1 MYRTASR
8 RVCAQASK
16 LVSSQQQQWTATR
29 SIHQIQLARPTPYS
43 RSSRCMAIS
52 MPSSSA
58 RHLTTAQKIR
68 MKYREASK
76 GVFRKN
82 PILLPLAIFSVVGGI
97 VVFAYVSYV
106 EVTRVQPQYHKF
118 PAPVTEK
125 LRTAV
130 YYTEISLNPPKALTA
145 YKEALKIAL
154 EMGMHPF
161 SDEVLGIKLQVAM
174 MLEKSGLV
182 KPAVEV
188 LERTKMEALRW
199 IEEGRKSETS
209 AADSAS
215 AEKEL
220 LNAHNSPTSNSRP
233 DSAIVLSKKVV
244 GIEMKLAELYASDY
258 MQDEKKAEES
268 QVAAVELCLKEL
280 NRRQKLGLPIG
291 GGSTSNEG
299 NTEAWLSMTEIA
311 TALAELADTYTAKER
326 AELAMP
332 LYLRAL
338 DLIRTAEGN
347 TPSCKQVV
355 LLNSVATAMVGQA
368 QLPVKS
374 RSQEKQAV
382 SREQSIDAAR
392 QWAQK
397 AIDVAAYIQPP
408 VRDEECDITCVVAT
422 YNLGEIA
429 ELQGKSDVALQRYK
443 EAKSLAQGLAY
454 EDGIAMADQ
463 ALKRLKN

>member
-1 MYRTASR
+1 
-8 RVCAQASK
+8 
-16 LVSSQQQQWTATR
+16 
-29 SIHQIQLARPTPYS
+29 
-43 RSSRCMAIS
+43 
-52 MPSSSA
+52 
-58 RHLTTAQKIR
+58 

-97 VVFAYVSYV
+97 AVFAYVSYV

-118 PAPVTEK
+118 PPPVTEK

-130 YYTEISLNPPKALTA
+130 YYTEISLNPPKALSA
-145 YKEALKIAL
+145 YKEALKIGV

-161 SDEVLGIKLQVAM
+161 SDEILGIKLQVAM

-188 LERTKMEALRW
+188 LERTKMEALKW
-199 IEEGRKSETS
+199 IEEGRKSEAT
-209 AADSAS
+209 AS
-215 AEKEL
+215 DAKTLEKEAL
-220 LNAHNSPTSNSRP
+220 KTLNSPPNAPINDEELQATLQQMRETQEFETRQR
-233 DSAIVLSKKVV
+233 DRALKKVI

-258 MQDEKKAEES
+258 MQDEKKAEEA
-268 QVAAVELCLKEL
+268 QVAAVELSLKEL

-291 GGSTSNEG
+291 GGTSDDG
-299 NTEAWLSMTEIA
+299 NSESWLSMTEIA
-311 TALAELADTYTAKER
+311 TALSELADTYTAKDR

-347 TPSCKQVV
+347 APSCKQVV
-355 LLNSVATAMVGQA
+355 LLNSVASAMVGQV
-368 QLPVKS
+368 QLPARP

-382 SREQSIDAAR
+382 SKEQTIDGAR

-397 AIDVAAYIQPP
+397 AIDVAAYIKPP
-408 VRDEECDITCVVAT
+408 IRDEECDITCVAAT

-429 ELQGKSDVALQRYK
+429 ELQKRPEVALQRYR
-443 EAKSLAQGLAY
+443 EAKSLAQGLGY
-454 EDGIAMADQ
+454 EDGIAMADE
-463 ALKRLKN
+463 ALKRLKI

>member
-1 MYRTASR
+1 
-8 RVCAQASK
+8 
-16 LVSSQQQQWTATR
+16 
-29 SIHQIQLARPTPYS
+29 
-43 RSSRCMAIS
+43 MAIS

-161 SDEVLGIKLQVAM
+161 SDEVLGIKLQVAI

-220 LNAHNSPTSNSRP
+220 LNARNSPTSVQPNEEDLQETLKQMKENQEFEARQR
-233 DSAIVLSKKVV
+233 DRALKKVV

-280 NRRQKLGLPIG
+280 NRRQKLSLPIG

>member
-1 MYRTASR
+1 MYHAASR
-8 RVCAQASK
+8 RVCAQATK
-16 LVSSQQQQWTATR
+16 LLRAQRQPLTR
-29 SIHQIQLARPTPYS
+29 SIQTHSARPTPCSKSPRRTLNYI
-43 RSSRCMAIS
+43 SSLHT
-52 MPSSSA
+52 

-97 VVFAYVSYV
+97 AVFAYVSYV

-118 PAPVTEK
+118 PPPVTEK

-130 YYTEISLNPPKALTA
+130 YYTEISLNPPKALSA
-145 YKEALKIAL
+145 YKEALKIGL

-161 SDEVLGIKLQVAM
+161 SDEILGIKLQVAM

-188 LERTKMEALRW
+188 LERTKMEALKW
-199 IEEGRKSETS
+199 IEEGRKSEI
-209 AADSAS
+209 AASDTKTL
-215 AEKEL
+215 EKEAL
-220 LNAHNSPTSNSRP
+220 KALNAPPNVPINDQELQTTLQQMRETQEFETRQR
-233 DSAIVLSKKVV
+233 DRALKKVI

-258 MQDEKKAEES
+258 MQDEKKAEEA
-268 QVAAVELCLKEL
+268 QVAAVELSLKEL

-291 GGSTSNEG
+291 GGTSDDG
-299 NTEAWLSMTEIA
+299 NSESWLSMTEIA
-311 TALAELADTYTAKER
+311 TALSELADTYIAKDR

-347 TPSCKQVV
+347 APSCKQVV
-355 LLNSVATAMVGQA
+355 LLNSVASAMVGQ
-368 QLPVKS
+368 
-374 RSQEKQAV
+374 
-382 SREQSIDAAR
+382 
-392 QWAQK
+392 
-397 AIDVAAYIQPP
+397 AIDVAAYIMPP
-408 VRDEECDITCVVAT
+408 VRDEECDITCVAAT

-429 ELQGKSDVALQRYK
+429 ELQKRPEVALQRYR
-443 EAKSLAQGLAY
+443 EAKSLAQGLGY
-454 EDGIAMADQ
+454 EDGIAMADE
-463 ALKRLKN
+463 ALKRLKI